1 MPGKLSRLNYG
12 GVANLMTAIPKR
24 GAGSVAVEVLAHA
37 GVRRF
42 YTVPGESFL
51 EVLDAV
57 EQHPELSLVSTR
69 HESGASFMA
78 EADAKLTGV
87 PAVAMA
93 TRGVGA
99 SNMSIGVHTARQDS
113 TPMVVLL
120 GQVETPYLGRE
131 AFQEVDLA
139 AFYAPIAKWTA
150 TVHRAD
156 RLAEFVEKGLRVA
169 TSGRPGP
176 VMLAVP
182 SDLLGEEVAVSPN
195 TDLARPP
202 HPAPDPAEVRA
213 VVRRLGEARSPVVI
227 AGGGAGRARE
237 ELISFAEVFGAGVYA
252 AFRRQDVFPN
262 EHPFYLGHLTLGTP
276 PETLRALESA
286 DLVLVAGSRLD
297 EVTTQSYALPR
308 PDQSVIRIAPDPGE
322 LAATAPV
329 ERAVVADVRTALSA
343 LVAQA
348 PSPKPARDWTAAHR
362 AYLGSSEIPTS
373 RSEGGIDPSQVIAA
387 LRDVLPEST
396 VMTNDAGNFSTF
408 LHRYWR
414 YSEARTQLAA
424 ANGAMGYGVPAAVA
438 AKLAAP
444 ERPVVACCGD
454 GGFLMTGQ
462 EIETAVRCG
471 TPILV
476 VVFRNGM
483 HGTIAMHQARE
494 VGRTAGVEIGEVD
507 LAGYARSLGAA
518 GYTVREPEDLTP
530 VLADALASGSVA
542 LVDVVTDPN
551 IISPSARL
559 SELGLSAA
567 TRRPQR
573 GGRLP

>member
-1 MPGKLSRLNYG
+1 MTTRSR
-12 GVANLMTAIPKR
+12 IK
-24 GAGSVAVEVLAHA
+24 AGDAAVEVLARA

-51 EVLDAV
+51 EILDAV

-78 EADAKLTGV
+78 EADAKLTGI

-99 SNMSIGVHTARQDS
+99 SNLAIGVHTAHQDS

-120 GQVETPYLGRE
+120 GQVETPFLGRE
-131 AFQEVDLA
+131 AFQEVDLP
-139 AFYAPIAKWTA
+139 AFYAPITKWAA

-156 RLAEFVEKGLRVA
+156 RLAEFVERGLRIA

-176 VMLAVP
+176 VMLALP
-182 SDLLGEEVAVSPN
+182 ADLLGEDVTIPDDRAEVPPP
-195 TDLARPP
+195 RPV
-202 HPAPDPAEVRA
+202 PDPEDVRWVA
-213 VVRRLGEARSPVVI
+213 RRLSEARRPVMI
-227 AGGGAGRARE
+227 AGGGASHARD
-237 ELISFAEVFGAGVYA
+237 ELVAFAEAFDIGVYA

-262 EHPFYLGHLTLGTP
+262 EHPHYLGHLTLGTP
-276 PETLRALESA
+276 PETLRALEEA
-286 DLVLVAGSRLD
+286 DLVLVLGCRLD
-297 EVTTQSYALPR
+297 EVTTQSYEFPR
-308 PDQSVIRIAPDPGE
+308 AEQAVIQVDIDPGE
-322 LAATAPV
+322 LG
-329 ERAVVADVRTALSA
+329 AVLSLEHGIVADPRAALITFLAHAPFS
-343 LVAQA
+343 A
-348 PSPKPARDWTAAHR
+348 PSRDWVHYHH
-362 AYLGSSEIPTS
+362 AYLDSSSIPAS
-373 RSEGGIDPSQVIAA
+373 RAEDGIDPAQVIAA
-387 LRDVLPEST
+387 LQEVLPEDA
-396 VMTNDAGNFSTF
+396 VMTNDAGNFSGF

-414 YSEARTQLAA
+414 YNHPRTQLAP

-444 ERPVVACCGD
+444 ERRVVGCCGD
-454 GGFLMTGQ
+454 GGFLMSGQ
-462 EIETAVRCG
+462 EIETAVRYG

-494 VGRTAGVEIGEVD
+494 MGRTAGVEIGDVD

-518 GYTVREPEDLTP
+518 GHTVRDPDELVPTLEE
-530 VLADALASGSVA
+530 ALASESVA
-542 LVDVVTDPN
+542 LVEAVTDPD

-559 SELGLSAA
+559 SELA
-567 TRRPQR
+567 
-573 GGRLP
+573 GRED